1 MAYDEPTFRRPEG
14 ADGSP
19 IRGEGFREESEFRP
33 GTGFSSGSYPMSD
46 YPTDADGTTMSLGR
60 RTTSGGAHSTAL
72 DDVFDDPDHGEPG
85 RDRLA
90 VHAGWEL
97 VLLVGVGALGYL
109 VWRAQP
115 DALRGDALK
124 SLLVMIATFGFI
136 ALGAGLSLRAA
147 APNLAVGPVAM
158 AAAVFYAEN
167 GDKGVVATAG
177 VVALA
182 AFVLGV
188 GLAILVVGFHVPGW
202 AASLAGAFVAIVWL
216 QKQGSPIP
224 IAGGYQPL
232 RHAYL
237 LAGGFAA
244 VAILGGLIGSVK
256 AVRRSV
262 GRFRP
267 IADPA
272 RRRGGVAAGLTAASL
287 IVSTMLP
294 AVGGVLIASS
304 ETDRQITP
312 TLGLELTGLALGAVL
327 IGGTSAYGR
336 RGGIFGTVFAV
347 TLLVLF
353 IQYDAVKN
361 WRISPFALAAGMIVA
376 GLIVTRLV
384 ETLGRPRSA
393 RDDDDE
399 GSDEV
404 WTTTGTPPNPTGWT
418 PPRNDSWSSSLPA
431 QPSAGRTADLWS
443 DDRWGSRSGS

>member
-19 IRGEGFREESEFRP
+19 FHGEGL
-33 GTGFSSGSYPMSD
+33 GSYPVSD
-46 YPTDADGTTMSLGR
+46 YPTDADGTTMGLGR
-60 RTTSGGAHSTAL
+60 RANATGAHSTAL

-97 VLLVGVGALGYL
+97 VLLLAVGALGFL
-109 VWRAQP
+109 VWRAEP
-115 DALRGDALK
+115 AVLRGDALK
-124 SLLVMIATFGFI
+124 GLLVSFAAFGFI

-158 AAAVFYAEN
+158 AAAVFYAER
-167 GDKGVVATAG
+167 GDKGVVATTG
-177 VVALA
+177 VVLLA

-216 QKQGSPIP
+216 QKHAATIP

-244 VAILGGLIGSVK
+244 IAILGGLIGSVK
-256 AVRRSV
+256 SVRRSV

-272 RRRGGVAAGLTAASL
+272 RRRGGVAAGLTATSL

-294 AVGGVLIASS
+294 GVGGVLIASS
-304 ETDRQITP
+304 EPGRQITP

-327 IGGTSAYGR
+327 IGGTSAYAR

-347 TLLVLF
+347 ALLVLF
-353 IQYDAVKN
+353 IRYDTVEN
-361 WRISPFALAAGMIVA
+361 WRISPFALAAGMVVA
-376 GLIVTRLV
+376 GLVVTRLV
-384 ETLGRPRSA
+384 ESLGRPRSA

-404 WTTTGTPPNPTGWT
+404 WTTSSTSPNPTGWT
-418 PPRNDSWSSSLPA
+418 PPRSDSWSTSLPA
-431 QPSAGRTADLWS
+431 QPSTGRTADLWS
-443 DDRWGSRSGS
+443 DDRWGSRSGT